1 MSKKKIKIISLV
13 LSFFVIVSL
22 ITFKNINVR
31 ANDVATEP
39 KFTISDLTATPNPAK
54 VGEDIV
60 VTGKINPQDFETT
73 VQPKEIVLV
82 LDTSGSMSDEVTLDE
97 LCDEERVR
105 YCTIHG
111 EFGNHNGWI
120 HNWVNNYCRT
130 HKTGEE
136 HNKTSTKIEEL
147 KKAAKSFIETMKDV
161 PNLKIGIV
169 AYSTEAVINPIKRI
183 GTKYIP
189 VTMNGLSYNS
199 LENSYELLGSNF
211 ISVSE
216 EDGIKNLNTI
226 IDEIYA
232 LGGTNTGE
240 GLRRA
245 VYMLNKGDKRAH
257 KTVVL
262 MSDGLPTF
270 ASSNKSIEP
279 LDYGTISGKGS
290 GENDTASLNYAKE
303 IGAFVKENG
312 YNAYSI
318 GYGLSN
324 KGVENFKQIHAAM
337 KGFTSPNDSNEKN
350 GFFEKSDG
358 SIADIFK
365 QIAEN
370 IKNSYELKDVS
381 FDIGLNEEFFKLNI
395 GGREIQIDNIVYNKI
410 TSDEEVKSTGKAVYR
425 ADPVHF
431 SFIVNGIKEGEDQ
444 SIFNKID
451 INFTFDNKPKTES
464 IQANISMDVQSND
477 LPNITAKLISGSNLL
492 INRNDEITLKY
503 EISPEDFVFN
513 NASNSGEKD
522 IVVLFEKGITG
533 NNTFTNIK
541 NALVNRLVNE
551 LQKEA
556 KTRFSFITFDNQGSN
571 VEISLNDYLEDNTQ
585 NSYYEKVRR
594 YLNEKITNGNITD
607 SSSKNIYDGLEMAI
621 NELSKNSRATANKN
635 IIIIGNNTINYYKQ
649 NSDDKAIDDIRRLGY
664 NVVTLSL
671 GNEDKNSRLY
681 TLHGLLGGEDN
692 SIFNTKNDPNNIDTD
707 SCMGAVREKIV
718 AYAIPKPYEFNPV
731 INLNIGNNFEPVSG
745 ITRSSE
751 SGKSNIGVV
760 EVEPIIYNLVSN
772 NTYHA
777 DSKIV
782 TITLRANNLNSGTY
796 KFGDNSD
803 NTMKYKGILGE
814 TINKY
819 LNTPVVTVRPQ
830 VRDLTHGLYNGIENN
845 NIKIDTSMAQ
855 SGFSIAAN
863 STITYGAS
871 FILSGK
877 EVDFTLNLDSKFTP
891 ISSSEIKAYV
901 VDGARLIDEG
911 VSISNISEA
920 NVFRVSI
927 NDSKAS
933 SVERQVLLLYKRKM
947 LDDGGDNNTFTNEI
961 KIDDLRQA
969 VTVKLYNPDNSKP
982 KLPDLF

>member
-1 MSKKKIKIISLV
+1 MKKKKIKVISLL
-13 LSFFVIVSL
+13 LSFLIIVSL
-22 ITFKNINVR
+22 ITFKKINVD
-31 ANDVATEP
+31 ATDVAREP
-39 KFTISDLTATPNPAK
+39 KFTISELAAAPNPAK

-60 VTGKINPQDFETT
+60 VTGKIIPQDFETT

-82 LDTSGSMSDEVTLDE
+82 LDTSGSMATICTENYWIWGYG
-97 LCDEERVR
+97 
-105 YCTIHG
+105 YC
-111 EFGNHNGWI
+111 N
-120 HNWVNNYCRT
+120 T
-130 HKTGEE
+130 HKQWGE
-136 HNKTSTKIEEL
+136 HYSNTDKIDEL

-169 AYSTEAVINPIKRI
+169 SYATDAKIVSELTNANDSSLITVIN
-183 GTKYIP
+183 
-189 VTMNGLSYNS
+189 NLSA
-199 LENSYELLGSNF
+199 F
-211 ISVSE
+211 
-216 EDGIKNLNTI
+216 
-226 IDEIYA
+226 
-232 LGGTNTGE
+232 GGTNIRE
-240 GLRRA
+240 GLRKAAYLLREESS
-245 VYMLNKGDKRAH
+245 NTS

-262 MSDGLPTF
+262 MTDGKPTF
-270 ASSNKSIEP
+270 YSKYDV
-279 LDYGTISGKGS
+279 LDESDPEREGDGRSTTID
-290 GENDTASLNYAKE
+290 NINYTKALAKE
-303 IGAFVKENG
+303 KIGDKQ

-318 GYGLSN
+318 GYGLDGAG
-324 KGVENFKQIHAAM
+324 KGYLKQIHAAM
-337 KGFTSPNDSNEKN
+337 KGLPSYNDSNKDN

-358 SIADIFK
+358 SITEIFN

-370 IKNSYELKDVS
+370 IKNSYELQEVS
-381 FDIGLNEEFFKLNI
+381 LDIGLNEASFRFNI
-395 GGREIQIDNIVYNKI
+395 EGREIQIDNIIYNKI
-410 TSDEEVKSTGKAVYR
+410 TSDEEVKATGRAVYH
-425 ADPVHF
+425 ADPVNF
-431 SFIVNGIKEGEDQ
+431 SFIVNGIEEGENQ
-444 SIFNKID
+444 LIFD
-451 INFTFDNKPKTES
+451 RINIKFSFDNEEKNES
-464 IQANISMDVQSND
+464 FDASLKVNLESND
-477 LPNITAKLISGSNLL
+477 LPNITAKLISGDNLV
-492 INRNDEITLKY
+492 INKNDEITLKY
-503 EISPEDFVFN
+503 EINPEDFVFN

-571 VEISLNDYLEDNTQ
+571 VEISLSDYLDDGTQ
-585 NSYYEKVRR
+585 NSYYEKVRH
-594 YLNEKITNGNITD
+594 YLSKDISNGKTAN
-607 SSSKNIYDGLEMAI
+607 SSSKNIYDGLEKAV
-621 NELSKNSRATANKN
+621 NELSRNSRATANKN
-635 IIIIGNNTINYYKQ
+635 IIIIANNTINYYKQ

-731 INLNIGNNFEPVSG
+731 INLNIGSNFEPVSG
-745 ITRSSE
+745 INRSSE
-751 SGKSNIGVV
+751 GGKSNIGIV
-760 EVEPIIYNLVSN
+760 EIEPIVYNLGSN

-777 DSKIV
+777 ESKIV

-911 VSISNISEA
+911 VSISNTSEA

-933 SVERQVLLLYKRKM
+933 SAERQVLLIYKRRM
-947 LDDGGDNNTFTNEI
+947 VETAGENNDTFTNEI
-961 KIDDLRQA
+961 RVDNLSKP
-969 VTVKLYNPDNSKP
+969 VTVRLYNPDNSKP

>member
-1 MSKKKIKIISLV
+1 MKKKKIKVISLL
-13 LSFFVIVSL
+13 LSFLIIVSL
-22 ITFKNINVR
+22 ITFKKINVD
-31 ANDVATEP
+31 ATDVAREP
-39 KFTISDLTATPNPAK
+39 KFTISELAAAPNPAK

-60 VTGKINPQDFETT
+60 VTGKIIPQDFEMT

-82 LDTSGSMSDEVTLDE
+82 LDTSGSMKDEVNVKCTLP
-97 LCDEERVR
+97 R
-105 YCTIHG
+105 
-111 EFGNHNGWI
+111 N
-120 HNWVNNYCRT
+120 NNYCST
-130 HKTGEE
+130 HRKYGD
-136 HNKTSTKIEEL
+136 HNYSSTKIEEL
-147 KKAAKSFIETMKDV
+147 KKAAESFIETMKDV

-169 AYSTEAVINPIKRI
+169 SYATDAKIVSELTNANDSSLITVIN
-183 GTKYIP
+183 
-189 VTMNGLSYNS
+189 NLSA
-199 LENSYELLGSNF
+199 F
-211 ISVSE
+211 
-216 EDGIKNLNTI
+216 
-226 IDEIYA
+226 
-232 LGGTNTGE
+232 GGTNIRE
-240 GLRRA
+240 GLRKAAYLLREESS
-245 VYMLNKGDKRAH
+245 NTS

-262 MSDGLPTF
+262 MTDGKPTF
-270 ASSNKSIEP
+270 YSKDDV
-279 LDYGTISGKGS
+279 LDESDPEREGDGRSTTID
-290 GENDTASLNYAKE
+290 NINYTKALAKE
-303 IGAFVKENG
+303 KIGDKQ

-318 GYGLSN
+318 GYGLDGAG
-324 KGVENFKQIHAAM
+324 KGYLKQIHAAM
-337 KGFTSPNDSNEKN
+337 KGLPSYNDSNKDN

-358 SIADIFK
+358 SITEIFN

-370 IKNSYELKDVS
+370 IKNSYELQEVS
-381 FDIGLNEEFFKLNI
+381 LDIGLNEASFRFNI
-395 GGREIQIDNIVYNKI
+395 EGREIQIDNIIYNKI
-410 TSDEEVKSTGKAVYR
+410 TSDEEVKATGRAVYH
-425 ADPVHF
+425 ADPVNF
-431 SFIVNGIKEGEDQ
+431 SFIVNGIEEGENQ
-444 SIFNKID
+444 LIFD
-451 INFTFDNKPKTES
+451 RINIKFSFDNEEKNES
-464 IQANISMDVQSND
+464 FDASLKVNLESND
-477 LPNITAKLISGSNLL
+477 LPNITAKLISGDNLV
-492 INRNDEITLKY
+492 INKNDEITLKY
-503 EISPEDFVFN
+503 EINPEDFVFN

-571 VEISLNDYLEDNTQ
+571 VEISFNDYLEDNTQ

-933 SVERQVLLLYKRKM
+933 SVERQVLLIYKRRM
-947 LDDGGDNNTFTNEI
+947 VETAGENNDTFTNEI
-961 KIDDLRQA
+961 RVDNLSKP
-969 VTVKLYNPDNSKP
+969 VTVRLYNPDNSKP

>member
-1 MSKKKIKIISLV
+1 MKKKKIKVISLL
-13 LSFFVIVSL
+13 LSFLIIVSL
-22 ITFKNINVR
+22 ITFKKINVD
-31 ANDVATEP
+31 ATDVAREP
-39 KFTISDLTATPNPAK
+39 KFTISELAASPNPAK

-60 VTGKINPQDFETT
+60 VTGKIIPQDFEMT

-82 LDTSGSMSDEVTLDE
+82 LDTSGSMKDQVNVKCTLPRNND
-97 LCDEERVR
+97 
-105 YCTIHG
+105 YCSTHRKYG
-111 EFGNHNGWI
+111 DHN
-120 HNWVNNYCRT
+120 YS
-130 HKTGEE
+130 
-136 HNKTSTKIEEL
+136 STKMEEL
-147 KKAAKSFIETMKDV
+147 KKAAKAFIETMKDV

-169 AYSTEAVINPIKRI
+169 AYSTEAVINPIERT
-183 GTKYIP
+183 GTKKIN
-189 VTMNGLSYNS
+189 VIMNGKFYSS
-199 LENSYELLGSNF
+199 DENKYRLLGRNF
-211 ISVSE
+211 ISVDDK
-216 EDGIKNLNTI
+216 DGIKNLNTI
-226 IDEIYA
+226 IDEINA

-245 VYMLNKGDKRAH
+245 VYMLKNGDERAH

-270 ASSNKSIEP
+270 ASSNKSIET

-290 GENDTASLNYAKE
+290 GEDDIASLNYAKE
-303 IGAFVKENG
+303 ISAYVKQYG

-318 GYGLSN
+318 GYGLST
-324 KGVENFKQIHAAM
+324 KGVQNFKQIHAAM
-337 KGFTSPNDSNEKN
+337 KGLPSYNDSNKDN

-358 SIADIFK
+358 SITEIFN

-370 IKNSYELKDVS
+370 IKNSYELQEVS
-381 FDIGLNEEFFKLNI
+381 LDIGLNEASFRFNI
-395 GGREIQIDNIVYNKI
+395 EGREIQIDNIIYNKI
-410 TSDEEVKSTGKAVYR
+410 TSDEEVKATGRAVYH
-425 ADPVHF
+425 ADPVNF
-431 SFIVNGIKEGEDQ
+431 SFIVNGIEEGENQ
-444 SIFNKID
+444 LIFNR
-451 INFTFDNKPKTES
+451 INIKFSFDNKEKNES
-464 IQANISMDVQSND
+464 FDASLKVNLESND
-477 LPNITAKLISGSNLL
+477 LPNITAKLISGDNLV
-492 INRNDEITLKY
+492 INKNDEITLKY
-503 EISPEDFVFN
+503 EINPEDFVFN

-571 VEISLNDYLEDNTQ
+571 VEISFNDYLEDNTQ

-649 NSDDKAIDDIRRLGY
+649 NSDNKAIDDIRRRGY

-681 TLHGLLGGEDN
+681 TLHGLIGGEDN
-692 SIFNTKNDPNNIDTD
+692 SIFNIKNDPNNIDTD

-745 ITRSSE
+745 ITRSSD

-933 SVERQVLLLYKRKM
+933 SVERQVLLIYKRRM
-947 LDDGGDNNTFTNEI
+947 VETAGENNDTFTNEI
-961 KIDDLRQA
+961 RVDNLSKP
-969 VTVKLYNPDNSKP
+969 VTVRLYNPDNSKP